1 MSYSFFDFIVF
12 FISLF
17 LVVHLFICQFGVVWI
32 IEIMN
37 VGFSSFVFSLST
49 LFYHYFAHITFYIL
63 LAIKLTIFCSI
74 LLVLIIVVFLFVS

>member
-1 MSYSFFDFIVF
+1 M
-12 FISLF
+12 
-17 LVVHLFICQFGVVWI
+17 
-32 IEIMN
+32 
-37 VGFSSFVFSLST
+37 GFSSFVFGLST